1 MTQIAPLAAVQA
13 PEDYRS
19 LRFALRHGQA
29 MRVGAGVAVAAVI
42 GWIGTRTG
50 WLELWAVGVAAGVA
64 LNFVLK
70 VALDVLALVADT
82 LLPQ

>member
-1 MTQIAPLAAVQA
+1 MTQSASLATVQP

-19 LRFALRHGQA
+19 LRFALRHGKA
-29 MRVGAGVAVAAVI
+29 LRLGAGVAAAGII

-50 WLELWAVGVAAGVA
+50 LPELWAVGAAAGVA
-64 LNFVLK
+64 LHFVLK

>member
-1 MTQIAPLAAVQA
+1 MTQTTSLPPVQA
-13 PEDYRS
+13 AEDYQS
-19 LRFALRHGQA
+19 LRFALRHDKV
-29 MRVGAGVAVAAVI
+29 MRVGAGVAVAAII

-50 WLELWAVGVAAGVA
+50 LPELWPVGVSAGVA